1 MTSDLRIAI
10 LTGSTR
16 PNGRSRAVA
25 EWVAFAAHT
34 DGLDLVIVD
43 LDEVG
48 LPMLAEPSPAA
59 FGDYTLS
66 HTREWAELIDGFDG
80 YVLVSP
86 EYNHSTTAP
95 LKNALDHLY
104 GEWHDKAV
112 GFVGYGVDGGI
123 RAVEHLRA
131 VTAELG
137 MAGVGPQV
145 ALYLFEDFDGQGGC
159 SPRQR
164 QSDALERMLGQ
175 LARWAG
181 ALRQL
186 RDCLPR
192 GTTVETDDVGARP
205 RLHQST
211 RADEAGAAVKQL
223 VERLQTGLDRG
234 DADYYDAMFSAD
246 VVWGSPYG
254 QVVFG
259 YEPLNAAHRSLMKVP
274 GEWPSL
280 YESVQ
285 TCAITPDVVVTQVRR
300 QSLPEGDSTTGSGFS
315 EMALYVLVR
324 RDGQWWLAAGQNT
337 PIADRP

>member
-25 EWVAFAAHT
+25 EWVASAAHI
-34 DGLDLVIVD
+34 DGLDLVVVD
-43 LDEVG
+43 LDEVD

-59 FGDYTLS
+59 CGDYTLS
-66 HTREWAELIDGFDG
+66 HTREWAALIDGFDG

-104 GEWHDKAV
+104 GEWQDKAV

-131 VTAELG
+131 ITAELG

-159 SPRQR
+159 VPRQR
-164 QSDALERMLGQ
+164 QSDALERMLGH

-186 RDCLPR
+186 RDSLPR
-192 GTTVETDDVGARP
+192 GAATGTDDAAVRP

-211 RADEAGAAVKQL
+211 RADEADAVVEHLVLKQAIPGVDRDFQVRDASRRLRRRIVGADGRTESQ
-223 VERLQTGLDRG
+223 
-234 DADYYDAMFSAD
+234 
-246 VVWGSPYG
+246 
-254 QVVFG
+254 FG
-259 YEPLNAAHRSLMKVP
+259 HRSVCCCVL
-274 GEWPSL
+274 
-280 YESVQ
+280 
-285 TCAITPDVVVTQVRR
+285 
-300 QSLPEGDSTTGSGFS
+300 GSSRACSRG
-315 EMALYVLVR
+315 R
-324 RDGQWWLAAGQNT
+324 
-337 PIADRP
+337 